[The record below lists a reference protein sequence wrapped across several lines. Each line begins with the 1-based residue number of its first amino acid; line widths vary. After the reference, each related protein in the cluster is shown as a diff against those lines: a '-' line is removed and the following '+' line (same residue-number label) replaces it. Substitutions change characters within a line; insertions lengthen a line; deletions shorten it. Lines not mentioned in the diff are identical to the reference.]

1 MALPTQLTN
10 IPVDNDYSMDEA
22 AIIEQ
27 LISSGQLSVSQ
38 VSDYFG
44 LPAADI
50 NRVLSQDFGYTPEQV
65 AQVAA
70 PSPLTGVT
78 ANAPAQSTLNI
89 GNTFQEPDLPPVMGP
104 LPPASYVPPVQ
115 PTLTVA
121 PTNTA
126 AQTNVPAAISNIPL
140 DGNYSEADAIA
151 VENAIKSGQVT
162 TQQVSDYFNV
172 PVADINRVL
181 ETDFG
186 YTPEQTAQAVTGLT
200 PSATETTPAATETA
214 TTTETTVTLPEALTS
229 IPVDG
234 NYSMAD
240 AEIVEGLIRSGQ
252 VTTQQVADR
261 FGLPVNDINRVL
273 STDFGYTG
281 DQITQASSG
290 GGVQGEVTRPATQ
303 TTQGTQGTQ
312 GGQTTTNEPTVG
324 GLAGRTVGG
333 AASQNVFAP
342 IAGQP
347 ATGNQFT
354 FPTGG
359 ANMPQTGVIGAEAA
373 LQGGLAGGLAGLQ
386 QGIGEARTGLVGS
399 SQQALEQLQTNLGG
413 SATALGQS
421 SQEALRQLQAGL
433 GAGATGLTQATASGL
448 QELRGALGQGRQDIS
463 AGFGRAEQG
472 FQPYMQGG
480 QAAQAQLEALSGVR
494 GQDAFNQAYQES
506 PYMAFL
512 REQGMRANLAG
523 AAATGG
529 LGGGNVQKELA
540 RFGQGLASQGLQ
552 QQIQNL
558 QGLTGQGLQAASGAG
573 QYASGGAGQLAN
585 LSQLQGTQALGAMQ
599 NVGQG
604 LAGLGQV
611 AGTQGANIAQTMGQ
625 GLAGLGQVAGTQ
637 GAGIMQNVGN
647 QLANLGLAGGQTAA
661 QMGYGT
667 GQNLAD
673 IRTRAGELMAG
684 EISNVSRDVSGLAS
698 ALGGD
703 ISGVYGAQ
711 SKNLADLLVQ
721 SGMAQADATRISAQL
736 LANIATG
743 ASGQVAG
750 LGTSVGSPTQTQGI
764 IDGVG
769 KAASGVGSLIAL
781 SDIRAKENISKI
793 GQLPSGLGLYSWDW
807 KESAPDDAKNNP
819 TVGVIAQ
826 EVQQL
831 IPDAIVQREDGY
843 MAVDYSKVN

>member
-1 MALPTQLTN
+1 MALSQQEKDVKDLVDEVKTLYTERQNLLSPDERNAGWNEGNLTPRQLLSIQELLQSGIFEQATLNDVAKAVGYSPESFSQTLSGARQQALEMDTPQETTGMALPEELTN
-10 IPVDNDYSMDEA
+10 IPIDNNYSMDEA

-65 AQVAA
+65 AQVAQ
-70 PSPLTGVT
+70 PSPLTGTV
-78 ANAPAQSTLNI
+78 ANTPVA
-89 GNTFQEPDLPPVMGP
+89 NTSAAVGP
-104 LPPASYVPPVQ
+104 MPSETYVPPVQ

-121 PTNTA
+121 ETNAA
-126 AQTNVPAAISNIPL
+126 AQTNVPAAISNIAS
-140 DGNYSEADAIA
+140 DGNYSMEDAIA
-151 VENAIKSGQVT
+151 VENAIKTGQVT

-186 YTPEQTAQAVTGLT
+186 YT
-200 PSATETTPAATETA
+200 
-214 TTTETTVTLPEALTS
+214 
-229 IPVDG
+229 
-234 NYSMAD
+234 
-240 AEIVEGLIRSGQ
+240 
-252 VTTQQVADR
+252 
-261 FGLPVNDINRVL
+261 
-273 STDFGYTG
+273 G
-281 DQITQASSG
+281 DQLNQALSG
-290 GGVQGEVTRPATQ
+290 GGVQGEVTKPATQTTQ

-312 GGQTTTNEPTVG
+312 VTQGGQTTTNEPIVG
-324 GLAGRTVGG
+324 GLAGRTTTG
-333 AASQNVFAP
+333 AASQNVFSP
-342 IAGQP
+342 IAGQA

-354 FPTGG
+354 FPAGG

-399 SQQALEQLQTNLGG
+399 SQEAINQLQSGL
-413 SATALGQS
+413 AT
-421 SQEALRQLQAGL
+421 
-433 GAGATGLTQATASGL
+433 GATGLTQATAAGL
-448 QELRGALGQGRQDIS
+448 RELRGALGQGREDIS
-463 AGFGRAEQG
+463 TGFGRAEQG

-506 PYMAFL
+506 PQMAFL

-585 LSQLQGTQALGAMQ
+585 LSQLQGTQSLGAMQ
-599 NVGQG
+599 NV
-604 LAGLGQV
+604 
-611 AGTQGANIAQTMGQ
+611 GQ

-721 SGMAQADATRISAQL
+721 SGMAQADATRISSQL
-736 LANIATG
+736 LSNIATG

-750 LGTSVGSPTQTQGI
+750 LGTSVGQPTQNQGI
-764 IDGVG
+764 LGQ
-769 KAASGVGSLIAL
+769 A
-781 SDIRAKENISKI
+781 
-793 GQLPSGLGLYSWDW
+793 GQLASGLG
-807 KESAPDDAKNNP
+807 
-819 TVGVIAQ
+819 T
-826 EVQQL
+826 
-831 IPDAIVQREDGY
+831 GY
-843 MAVDYSKVN
+843 AAVWG

>member
-1 MALPTQLTN
+1 M
-10 IPVDNDYSMDEA
+10 
-22 AIIEQ
+22 
-27 LISSGQLSVSQ
+27 
-38 VSDYFG
+38 
-44 LPAADI
+44 
-50 NRVLSQDFGYTPEQV
+50 
-65 AQVAA
+65 
-70 PSPLTGVT
+70 PSPLAGAEAQPSSSADQILERVSKMGLSNLMNDPSKPLQTRQIDPMFAGARGPDDRPIEGT
-78 ANAPAQSTLNI
+78 RPAT
-89 GNTFQEPDLPPVMGP
+89 PAAVGP
-104 LPPASYVPPVQ
+104 MPSETYVPPVQ
-115 PTLTVA
+115 PTLTPTA
-121 PTNTA
+121 TNTSPLA
-126 AQTNVPAAISNIPL
+126 NIAS
-140 DGNYSEADAIA
+140 DGNYSMEDATA

-200 PSATETTPAATETA
+200 PATTETTATPAATD
-214 TTTETTVTLPEALTS
+214 TTTTALPEALTN
-229 IPVDG
+229 IAVDG

-281 DQITQASSG
+281 DQLNQALSG
-290 GGVQGEVTRPATQ
+290 GGVQGEVTRPATQTTQ

-312 GGQTTTNEPTVG
+312 GGQTTTNEPIVG
-324 GLAGRTVGG
+324 GLAGRTTTG

-342 IAGQP
+342 IAGQ
-347 ATGNQFT
+347 ATTGTQFT

-399 SQQALEQLQTNLGG
+399 SQEAINQLQSGL
-413 SATALGQS
+413 AT
-421 SQEALRQLQAGL
+421 
-433 GAGATGLTQATASGL
+433 GATGLTQATAAGL

-463 AGFGRAEQG
+463 TGFGRAEQG

-585 LSQLQGTQALGAMQ
+585 LSQLQGTQSLGAMQ

-611 AGTQGANIAQTMGQ
+611 AGTQGAD
-625 GLAGLGQVAGTQ
+625 
-637 GAGIMQNVGN
+637 IMQNVGN

-684 EISNVSRDVSGLAS
+684 EISNVSRDVSGIAS

-736 LANIATG
+736 LSNIATG
-743 ASGQVAG
+743 ASGQVVG
-750 LGTSVGSPTQTQGI
+750 LGTSVGQPTQNQGI
-764 IDGVG
+764 LGQAGQFAGGVG
-769 KAASGVGSLIAL
+769 TA
-781 SDIRAKENISKI
+781 I
-793 GQLPSGLGLYSWDW
+793 G
-807 KESAPDDAKNNP
+807 AF
-819 TVGVIAQ
+819 
-826 EVQQL
+826 
-831 IPDAIVQREDGY
+831 
-843 MAVDYSKVN
+843 

>member
-10 IPVDNDYSMDEA
+10 IPVDNNYSMDEA

-50 NRVLSQDFGYTPEQV
+50 NRVLSQDFGYTPDQV
-65 AQVAA
+65 AQVAQ
-70 PSPLTGVT
+70 PSPLAGATP
-78 ANAPAQSTLNI
+78 NA
-89 GNTFQEPDLPPVMGP
+89 VGP
-104 LPPASYVPPVQ
+104 MPFETYVPPVQ
-115 PTLTVA
+115 PTLTPTA
-121 PTNTA
+121 TNTSPLA
-126 AQTNVPAAISNIPL
+126 NIPS
-140 DGNYSEADAIA
+140 DGNYSMEDATA

-200 PSATETTPAATETA
+200 PATTETTTTPAATDTA
-214 TTTETTVTLPEALTS
+214 TTTLPEALNN
-229 IPVDG
+229 IAVDG

-240 AEIVEGLIRSGQ
+240 AEIIEGLIRSGQ

-261 FGLPVNDINRVL
+261 FGLPINDINRVL

-281 DQITQASSG
+281 DQISQALSG
-290 GGVQGEVTRPATQ
+290 GGVQGEVTKPTTQTTQ
-303 TTQGTQGTQ
+303 TTQGNQGTQ
-312 GGQTTTNEPTVG
+312 GGQSGQTTTNEPIVG
-324 GLAGRTVGG
+324 GLAGRTTTG

-342 IAGQP
+342 IAGQA
-347 ATGNQFT
+347 ATGTQFT

-386 QGIGEARTGLVGS
+386 QGIGDARTGLVGS

-433 GAGATGLTQATASGL
+433 STGATGLTQATASGL

-463 AGFGRAEQG
+463 TGFGRAEQG

-506 PYMAFL
+506 PQMAFL

-529 LGGGNVQKELA
+529 LGGGNVQRELA

-736 LANIATG
+736 LSNIATG

-750 LGTSVGSPTQTQGI
+750 LGTSVGQPQQNQGMI
-764 IDGVG
+764 AGLG
-769 KAASGVGSLIAL
+769 QLASG
-781 SDIRAKENISKI
+781 I
-793 GQLPSGLGLYSWDW
+793 GTGLG
-807 KESAPDDAKNNP
+807 
-819 TVGVIAQ
+819 
-826 EVQQL
+826 
-831 IPDAIVQREDGY
+831 GY
-843 MAVDYSKVN
+843 AAFKDL

>member
-10 IPVDNDYSMDEA
+10 IPVDNNYSMDEA

-65 AQVAA
+65 AQVAQ
-70 PSPLTGVT
+70 PSPLTGTV
-78 ANAPAQSTLNI
+78 ANTPPAQPPFTV
-89 GNTFQEPDLPPVMGP
+89 GNQFQEPDLPTFTGP
-104 LPPASYVPPVQ
+104 MPSPTYEPPAQ
-115 PTLTVA
+115 PTLTPTA
-121 PTNTA
+121 TNTSPLA
-126 AQTNVPAAISNIPL
+126 NIPS
-140 DGNYSEADAIA
+140 DGNYSMEDATA

-200 PSATETTPAATETA
+200 PATTETATTPAATD
-214 TTTETTVTLPEALTS
+214 TTTTTLPEALTN
-229 IPVDG
+229 IAVDG

-281 DQITQASSG
+281 DQLNQALSG
-290 GGVQGEVTRPATQ
+290 GGVQGEVTRPATQTTQ

-312 GGQTTTNEPTVG
+312 GGQTTTNEPIVG
-324 GLAGRTVGG
+324 GLAGRTTGG

-342 IAGQP
+342 IAGQ
-347 ATGNQFT
+347 ATTGTQFT

-399 SQQALEQLQTNLGG
+399 SQEAINQLQSGL
-413 SATALGQS
+413 AT
-421 SQEALRQLQAGL
+421 
-433 GAGATGLTQATASGL
+433 GATGLTQATAAGL

-463 AGFGRAEQG
+463 TGFGRAEQG

-585 LSQLQGTQALGAMQ
+585 LSQLQGTQSLGAMQ
-599 NVGQG
+599 NV
-604 LAGLGQV
+604 
-611 AGTQGANIAQTMGQ
+611 GQ

-750 LGTSVGSPTQTQGI
+750 LGTSVGQPQQNQGI
-764 IDGVG
+764 LAGLG
-769 KAASGVGSLIAL
+769 AAAGGFGTAASAG
-781 SDIRAKENISKI
+781 KE
-793 GQLPSGLGLYSWDW
+793 LGLF
-807 KESAPDDAKNNP
+807 
-819 TVGVIAQ
+819 
-826 EVQQL
+826 
-831 IPDAIVQREDGY
+831 
-843 MAVDYSKVN
+843 